1 MAAAF
6 DGAIAVLPEKIRRV
20 LLDTEAGVKD
30 IVREVRLRADRPI
43 QLYAGGKDFFVGV
56 NAVLKHRGKILSR
69 DEIAECFS
77 AVCGY
82 SVHTHQQEISEGYVT
97 VRGGH
102 RVGICGSAVRG
113 AEGVFGMRDITSLNI
128 RVAREIKGSADELIS
143 VACKDGLCGIMIA
156 GAAGCGKT
164 TVVRDMARQLASA
177 RLGRYVKVT
186 VVDERREIAAEGY
199 DLGITCDVLSGFN
212 KCEGITMA
220 VRTLSP
226 EVIICDEIGG
236 RGEAEVL
243 TAAVNNGAS
252 VIATAH
258 AGSIQELYAR
268 EHIRALLGTGAFK
281 KIVIMM
287 GGGEVGR
294 IDKIIDAER

>member
-1 MAAAF
+1 MALAF
-6 DGAIAVLPEKIRRV
+6 DGAVSVLPEKIRRM
-20 LLDTEAGVKD
+20 LLDTEQGVKAV
-30 IVREVRLRADRPI
+30 VREVRLRADRPI
-43 QLYAGGKDFFVGV
+43 QLYAGERDFFIGINVG
-56 NAVLKHRGKILSR
+56 LKYRGEILSCE
-69 DEIAECFS
+69 EIAECFS

-97 VRGGH
+97 LRGGH
-102 RVGICGSAVRG
+102 RVGICGAAVRS
-113 AEGVFGMRDITSLNI
+113 AEGVYGMRDISSLNI
-128 RVAREIKGSADELIS
+128 RVAREVKGCADELVSI
-143 VACKDGLCGIMIA
+143 AFKDGICGIMVV
-156 GAAGCGKT
+156 GVAGCGKT
-164 TVVRDMARQLASA
+164 TVVRDIARQLASA

-236 RGEAEVL
+236 KGEAEAL

-252 VIATAH
+252 IIATAH

-268 EHIRALLGTGAFK
+268 EHIRALLATGAFK

-294 IDKIIDAER
+294 IDKIIEAER